1 MDPWFVLLIHIFFSY
16 LIVGQRFWHD
26 KYSMYSIWTYQWW
39 WHAKSRYVLELR
51 IQIIWHD
58 NSWFKQN
65 LSSSMVD
72 DVVGSSA
79 NAFHFNFECLKT
91 LMLTRSCL
99 SSPHIHISN
108 FFCIWRF
115 SRDRKLVVIEGV
127 KDIGV
132 IRKSWNHLIRRRK
145 WWCQVLLIFIL
156 EYF

>member
-51 IQIIWHD
+51 IRILWHD

-65 LSSSMVD
+65 LSSLMVD
-72 DVVGSSA
+72 DVVGSPA

-108 FFCIWRF
+108 FFVF
-115 SRDRKLVVIEGV
+115 EDFHGIENWLLLRALKTLESSGKAEIISLGEGSDGV
-127 KDIGV
+127 K
-132 IRKSWNHLIRRRK
+132 
-145 WWCQVLLIFIL
+145 F
-156 EYF
+156 F

>member
-1 MDPWFVLLIHIFFSY
+1 
-16 LIVGQRFWHD
+16 
-26 KYSMYSIWTYQWW
+26 
-39 WHAKSRYVLELR
+39 
-51 IQIIWHD
+51 
-58 NSWFKQN
+58 
-65 LSSSMVD
+65 MVD
-72 DVVGSSA
+72 DVVGSTA

-145 WWCQVLLIFIL
+145 WRCQVLLIFIL
-156 EYF
+156 EYFELVGTRTVMKIVQIIIINLYMPPFILEHVYFYASNIFQLF